1 MKKGLFLFISLPL
14 IGFGQCKG
22 DCENGYGTYTYA
34 NRDKYV
40 GENKDD
46 KRNGH
51 LYFCRQK

>member
-51 LYFCRQK
+51 LYFCR